1 MSEQQRLQ
9 FSETLIYFLDLLN
22 PTVSKFDEEELTT
35 ILQVLFVWLIE
46 KKYHSIFLN
55 KMVRLLNTL
64 MEPRHQQFLVN
75 VLLKLNM
82 VSILHE
88 MYFAINPND
97 VLQTVMLAEQSLL
110 FIRVFV
116 NRISHALK
124 KAKPTETISSLN
136 SMNNW
141 LDLKLEIKK
150 LMRKTKNQKKQ
161 IQKKVMK
168 FLVKRMTA
176 NFETKLRRDPL
187 TPQDS
192 LSEEGLSEEEAE
204 EGPSRPKEQ
213 APGPKDLRVA
223 SLGSGRDSLGD

>member
-1 MSEQQRLQ
+1 M
-9 FSETLIYFLDLLN
+9 DLLN

-35 ILQVLFVWLIE
+35 ILQILFVWLIE
-46 KKYHSIFLN
+46 KKYHSIYLN

-97 VLQTVMLAEQSLL
+97 VLQTVMLADQSLL

-124 KAKPTETISSLN
+124 KAKPAETISCLN

-141 LDLKLEIKK
+141 LDLKQEIKK
-150 LMRKTKNQKKQ
+150 LMRKTKDEKKQ
-161 IQKKVMK
+161 VQKRVMK

-176 NFETKLRRDPL
+176 NFETKLKQDPL
-187 TPQDS
+187 TPPDS
-192 LSEEGLSEEEAE
+192 LSEAELSEESEEASKARD
-204 EGPSRPKEQ
+204 P
-213 APGPKDLRVA
+213 APQPKDLQ
-223 SLGSGRDSLGD
+223 LGSMVSGRDSMGD

>member
-1 MSEQQRLQ
+1 M
-9 FSETLIYFLDLLN
+9 
-22 PTVSKFDEEELTT
+22 SKFDEEELTT

-46 KKYHSIFLN
+46 KKYHSIYLN

-82 VSILHE
+82 VSILHD

-97 VLQTVMLAEQSLL
+97 VLQTIMLADQSLL

-124 KAKPTETISSLN
+124 KAKPTDTIASLN

-141 LDLKLEIKK
+141 LELKHEIKK
-150 LMRKTKNQKKQ
+150 LMVKSKSEKKQ
-161 IQKKVMK
+161 IQQKVMK

-176 NFETKLRRDPL
+176 NFEGKLKSEPI
-187 TPQDS
+187 TPPDS
-192 LSEEGLSEEEAE
+192 SSEIELSEEEE
-204 EGPSRPKEQ
+204 KTETKQPHPLQ
-213 APGPKDLRVA
+213 KDLR
-223 SLGSGRDSLGD
+223 LGSMVSGRESFGDSNN